1 MKTGVKTKSERA
13 AQAKARP
20 RGRPRDMEAHAAIL
34 RAAAEILEEGGVTA
48 LTMEGVAQR
57 AGVGKP
63 TLYRSWRNAQELAM
77 AALIETQKAPAA
89 PRASASAIDDLRLQL
104 RKVAAVFA
112 SRVGRS
118 VAMMVASA
126 DEETEISK
134 VFRTHFILARRE
146 EGRALLQKAVDQRA
160 VRGDVDFDA
169 ALDMIYGPLFYRL
182 LVGHKPL
189 TSEFTDSLLALAID
203 GLATRKG
210 RRG

>member
-1 MKTGVKTKSERA
+1 MASKVKTKTNRNT
-13 AQAKARP
+13 RP
-20 RGRPRDMEAHAAIL
+20 RGRPRDLTARAAIL
-34 RAAAEILEEGGVTA
+34 RAAAEILEEDGATA

-63 TLYRSWRNAQELAM
+63 TIYRSWRNAQELAM

-89 PRASASAIDDLRLQL
+89 TRATASALDDLRAQL
-104 RKVAAVFA
+104 RKVAAVFS
-112 SRVGRS
+112 SRVGRN
-118 VAMMVASA
+118 VAMMVAAA

-146 EGRALLQKAVDQRA
+146 EGRALLQKAIEQHA
-160 VRGDVDFDA
+160 VRGDIDFEA

-189 TSEFTDSLLALAID
+189 TAEFTDSLLAHAVD
-203 GLATRKG
+203 GLAPRK
-210 RRG
+210 RPR

>member
-1 MKTGVKTKSERA
+1 
-13 AQAKARP
+13 
-20 RGRPRDMEAHAAIL
+20 MEAHAAIL
-34 RAAAEILEEGGVTA
+34 RAAAEILEESGVTA

-77 AALIETQKAPAA
+77 AALIETQKTQPVQ
-89 PRASASAIDDLRLQL
+89 RATASAIEDLRQQL
-104 RKVAAVFA
+104 RKVAAVFT
-112 SRVGRS
+112 SRAGRN

-146 EGRALLQKAVDQRA
+146 EGRAMLQKAVDQRA
-160 VRGDVDFDA
+160 VRGEIDFDA

-189 TSEFTDSLLALAID
+189 TGEFTDSLLAHAIE
-203 GLATRKG
+203 GLALRKG
-210 RRG
+210 RANSGT

>member
-1 MKTGVKTKSERA
+1 MKTRVKPKPASI
-13 AQAKARP
+13 ARP
-20 RGRPRDMEAHAAIL
+20 RGRPRDMEARAAIL

-48 LTMEGVAQR
+48 LTMEGIASR

-89 PRASASAIDDLRLQL
+89 QRASVSALDDLRAQL

-112 SRVGRS
+112 SRVGRN
-118 VAMMVASA
+118 VAMMVAAA

-146 EGRALLQKAVDQRA
+146 EGRGLLSKAIQQGA
-160 VRGDVDFDA
+160 VRGDIDFDA

-189 TSEFTDSLLALAID
+189 TGEFTDTLLAHAIE
-203 GLATRKG
+203 GLALRKG
-210 RRG
+210 KRS

>member
-1 MKTGVKTKSERA
+1 MKTNVKTKLKTRDS
-13 AQAKARP
+13 RP
-20 RGRPRDMEAHAAIL
+20 RGRPRDLAAHASIL

-77 AALIETQKAPAA
+77 AALIETQKAPSA
-89 PRASASAIDDLRLQL
+89 PRATASALDDLRHQL
-104 RKVAAVFA
+104 RKVAAVFS
-112 SRVGRS
+112 SRVGRN
-118 VAMMVASA
+118 VAMMVAAA
-126 DEETEISK
+126 DEETELSK

-160 VRGDVDFDA
+160 VRPDIEFEA

-189 TSEFTDSLLALAID
+189 TAEFTETLLTQAIE
-203 GLATRKG
+203 GLAARKAKQ
-210 RRG
+210 R

>member
-1 MKTGVKTKSERA
+1 
-13 AQAKARP
+13 
-20 RGRPRDMEAHAAIL
+20 MEAHAAIL

>member
-1 MKTGVKTKSERA
+1 MKTRVKTKPQGNAS
-13 AQAKARP
+13 RP
-20 RGRPRDMEAHAAIL
+20 RGRPRDMAAHAAIL
-34 RAAAEILEEGGVTA
+34 RAAAEILEEDGVTA

-77 AALIETQKAPAA
+77 AALIETQKAPPA
-89 PRASASAIDDLRLQL
+89 PRTTTSALEDLRQQL

-112 SRVGRS
+112 SRVGRNA
-118 VAMMVASA
+118 AMMVATA
-126 DEETEISK
+126 DEETELSK

-146 EGRALLQKAVDQRA
+146 EGRALLQKAIDQRA
-160 VRGDVDFDA
+160 VRPDIDFEA

-189 TSEFTDSLLALAID
+189 TGEFTDALLAQAVE
-203 GLATRKG
+203 GLALRQAKK
-210 RRG
+210 R